1 MSPPQCLFTPK
12 IFHPNIDNLGRV
24 CLDILKKKWTPALQ
38 LRSVLLSLQ
47 ALMAS
52 PDADDFL
59 DIKAAELWKKD
70 EKQALEKAR

>member
-1 MSPPQCLFTPK
+1 MSPPKCLFTTK

>member
-1 MSPPQCLFTPK
+1 MSPPKCLFTTR

-59 DIKAAELWKKD
+59 DIKAADLWKKD
-70 EKQALEKAR
+70 EKKALE

>member
-1 MSPPQCLFTPK
+1 
-12 IFHPNIDNLGRV
+12 
-24 CLDILKKKWTPALQ
+24 
-38 LRSVLLSLQ
+38 
-47 ALMAS
+47 MAS